1 MRDVAARRAENGM
14 HQELQ
19 TDNLPESF
27 PGVWR
32 RVMSEPRRFFEDMPV
47 TGGLQ
52 SPLIFLLLCLG
63 ISAVGF
69 LLIGPRGLA
78 LWVIIVGLVR
88 AFLGALVLMVVAQQ
102 VFSGAGDYEAT
113 FRAVAYGSAPAALIW
128 LPFIR
133 PLVVLYALFLIIIG
147 LERVHTFDATKAV
160 LTVLLSAIVLAAVM
174 WVFGAG
180 HMWGPPPMLTH
191 PAC

>member
-1 MRDVAARRAENGM
+1 MLDGATQRAENGM

-19 TDNLPESF
+19 IDNLPKSF

-52 SPLIFLLLCLG
+52 NPLIFLLLCLA
-63 ISAVGF
+63 ISAAGF
-69 LLIGPRGLA
+69 LLIGPRALA
-78 LWVIIVGLVR
+78 IWVIVIGLVR
-88 AFLGALVLMVVAQQ
+88 AFRGALVLMVVARQ
-102 VFSGAGDYEAT
+102 VFRGTGDYEAT
-113 FRAVAYGSAPAALIW
+113 FRAIAYGSAPVVLIW
-128 LPFIR
+128 LPLIR

-147 LERVHTFDATKAV
+147 LERVQAFDATKAV
-160 LTVLLSAIVLAAVM
+160 LSVLLSAIVLVSVM

-180 HMWGPPPMLTH
+180 HMCVPPPML
-191 PAC
+191 PRSA

>member
-1 MRDVAARRAENGM
+1 MPDVATHRAENSM

-52 SPLIFLLLCLG
+52 NPLIFLLLCLA

-69 LLIGPRGLA
+69 LLIGPRALA
-78 LWVIIVGLVR
+78 LWVIVIGLVR

-102 VFSGAGDYEAT
+102 VFRGTGDYEAT
-113 FRAVAYGSAPAALIW
+113 FRAIAYGSAPVALIW
-128 LPFIR
+128 LPLIR
-133 PLVVLYALFLIIIG
+133 PLVLLYALFLIIIG
-147 LERVHTFDATKAV
+147 LERVQAFDATKAV
-160 LTVLLSAIVLAAVM
+160 LTVLLSAIVLVSLM
-174 WVFGAG
+174 WVFGVG
-180 HMWGPPPMLTH
+180 HMWVPPPMLSRS
-191 PAC
+191 A